1 MTTDLKTKV
10 KELYIKAEKGK
21 SAIPCESAVLLE
33 NQGVSGD
40 IFCSGNSVRQVSIM
54 FEDTIKKLEALTE
67 KGVCVR
73 KFSCNIV
80 LGGTF
85 SAEIKPG
92 GSFVIGKAVLNVTKL
107 GKECFHFCGNYTCPL
122 VSEAIFAS
130 VAVGAKIKKGDD
142 AFYA

>member
-1 MTTDLKTKV
+1 MKTKV

-21 SAIPCESAVLLE
+21 GAISCESAVLLE

-40 IFCSGNSVRQVSIM
+40 IFCSENSERQVSIL
-54 FEDTIKKLEALTE
+54 FEDSVRKLEALTE
-67 KGVCVR
+67 KGLCAK

-80 LGGTF
+80 LTGTF
-85 SAEIKPG
+85 SDKVRPG
-92 GSFVIGKAVLNVTKL
+92 GSFSIGEAVLTVTKL
-107 GKECFHFCGNYTCPL
+107 GKECFGFCGNYNCPL

-130 VAVGAKIKKGDD
+130 VAVGAQIKKGDD

>member
-1 MTTDLKTKV
+1 MKTKV
-10 KELYIKAEKGK
+10 KEIYIKAEKGK

-40 IFCSGNSVRQVSIM
+40 IFCSGDSVRQVSIL
-54 FEDTIKKLEALTE
+54 FEDSVKKLEALTE

-85 SAEIKPG
+85 SAEIKP
-92 GSFVIGKAVLNVTKL
+92 
-107 GKECFHFCGNYTCPL
+107 
-122 VSEAIFAS
+122 
-130 VAVGAKIKKGDD
+130 
-142 AFYA
+142 